1 MVLVKDGAIAESDIW
16 TFAEAEGDLPEAE
29 ALAVPLSRFAEDR
42 EALLARNTKLGVVIE
57 PGDDPHVIAD
67 DLDKL
72 SLIAVNFPSFTDG
85 RGYTHAR
92 LLRERLGWRGE
103 LRAIG
108 DVLRDQL
115 LYMTR
120 VGIDAFDVKKEHDAQ
135 AFAEALGEF
144 SHVYQK
150 TPDTK
155 PTAVELR
162 HKS

>member
-1 MVLVKDGAIAESDIW
+1 MALIKDGRIIAEDAW
-16 TFAEAEGDLPEAE
+16 AFADAEGALPEAE
-29 ALAVPLSRFAEDR
+29 AVAVPLTRFVDERD
-42 EALLARNTKLGVVIE
+42 ALLARNIKLGVIIE
-57 PGDDPHVIAD
+57 PGDDPNLIAD

-72 SLIAVNFPSFTDG
+72 GLIAVNFPTFGDG

-115 LYMTR
+115 LYMAR
-120 VGIDAFDVKKEHDAQ
+120 VGIDAFAVRKDHDAE

-150 TPDTK
+150 TPDHRD
-155 PTAVELR
+155 TAIEQR
-162 HKS
+162 HKG

>member
-1 MVLVKDGAIAESDIW
+1 MALIKDGVIINDDIW
-16 TFAEAEGDLPEAE
+16 TFAPAEGDLSEGCAI
-29 ALAVPLSRFAEDR
+29 AVPLSRFVEERDT
-42 EALLARNTKLGVVIE
+42 LLNRNTKLGIVIE
-57 PGDDPHVIAD
+57 PGDDPRAIAD
-67 DLDKL
+67 DFDKID
-72 SLIAVNFPSFTDG
+72 LIAVNFPTFSDG

-92 LLRERLGWRGE
+92 LLREQLGWQGE

-120 VGIDAFDVKKEHDAQ
+120 VGIDAFEVRKDHDAQ

-150 TPDTK
+150 SPDARD
-155 PTAVELR
+155 TAIDLR
-162 HKS
+162 HKG